1 MESKRMT
8 AEDVFDAVL
17 KIISTGHSPKS
28 DISEILKLISSFG
41 NQRFEE
47 GFRKGL
53 YEDTSRNMETHRMI
67 SRESRKSALEDVIN
81 LIKDK
86 INGSWDIPHELIDEI
101 QALIDK
107 KEGV

>member
-8 AEDVFDAVL
+8 AQYIADSIVDEIRQDLLKGDYDVASRRITKALTD
-17 KIISTGHSPKS
+17 
-28 DISEILKLISSFG
+28 FG
-41 NQRFEE
+41 NQRAEE
-47 GFRKGL
+47 AVKKAVLTMSNNDG
-53 YEDTSRNMETHRMI
+53 I
-67 SRESRKSALEDVIN
+67 AIARKSALENVIN

-86 INGSWDIPHELIDEI
+86 INQSWDIPHELIDEI